1 MNCTWSSLTCDG
13 KLLQSRGRSVS
24 IKPGLTNPPVRSLPK
39 QNPAIERPTNS
50 KYNWSLSLCLT
61 SPLHLNRL
69 PFQDQVEPVS
79 EDGHPDEPEPRV
91 PPQVEPDREEAEERG
106 VQIGHG
112 GRQAKQALIPAV
124 FGLQMDRQLN
134 PPTVEKIHDITT
146 SA

>member
-1 MNCTWSSLTCDG
+1 M
-13 KLLQSRGRSVS
+13 
-24 IKPGLTNPPVRSLPK
+24 
-39 QNPAIERPTNS
+39 ERPTNS

-79 EDGHPDEPEPRV
+79 EDSHPDEPEPRV